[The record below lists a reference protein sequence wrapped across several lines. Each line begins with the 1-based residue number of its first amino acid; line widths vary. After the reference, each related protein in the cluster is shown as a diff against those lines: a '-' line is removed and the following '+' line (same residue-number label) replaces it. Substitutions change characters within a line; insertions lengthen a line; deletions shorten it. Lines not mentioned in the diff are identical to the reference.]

1 MTAVGVTGYLLYI
14 GEFTLSLISMIVFG
28 KLIIFH
34 FVMDYFD
41 KKIALKLCQYLKNHF
56 YDSSVIIEF
65 LNCNSFL
72 SVIIV
77 NITS

>member
-1 MTAVGVTGYLLYI
+1 MKEELLFFCTCTALEVMTAVGVTGYLLYI

-41 KKIALKLCQYLKNHF
+41 KKNNIKTLPVSKK
-56 YDSSVIIEF
+56 
-65 LNCNSFL
+65 SFL
-72 SVIIV
+72 
-77 NITS
+77 